1 MSKKKKSDEFELEEF
16 IKKQERA
23 AIKAIVSAASS
34 AIKSKGTSLK
44 SSLEKDAKAL
54 KTYTS
59 TYKKNIADGLEGQAA
74 QAASDFL
81 TQLPKPTLENPI
93 S

>member
-1 MSKKKKSDEFELEEF
+1 MSKKNKSKDLELEES

-23 AIKAIVSAASS
+23 AIKAIVSATSS
-34 AIKSKGTSLK
+34 AIKNKGTSLK

-54 KTYTS
+54 KNYAS

-81 TQLPKPTLENPI
+81 TQIPKPTLENPI

>member
-1 MSKKKKSDEFELEEF
+1 MKDLKEFL
-16 IKKQERA
+16 KKQEQA

-34 AIKSKGTSLK
+34 AVKSKGISLK
-44 SSLEKDAKAL
+44 SMLDKDAKAL
-54 KTYTS
+54 KNYTS

-74 QAASDFL
+74 KAASDFL
-81 TQLPKPTLENPI
+81 TQLPKPNLQNPI